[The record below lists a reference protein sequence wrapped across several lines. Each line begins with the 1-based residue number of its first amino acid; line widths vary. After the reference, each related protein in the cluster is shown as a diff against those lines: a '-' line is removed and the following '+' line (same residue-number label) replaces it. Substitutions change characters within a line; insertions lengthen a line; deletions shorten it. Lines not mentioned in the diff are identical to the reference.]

1 MAVSKNK
8 VIEGKFKGKGLF
20 AKRNRAYIIIKLPP
34 SAPLFGTQKYVFLD
48 SNTVE
53 WYQRVSGSFGSNIVL
68 IIFKDGN
75 KSLIDIDERIYE
87 ALKSGCMYNIK
98 FDDNINDYYGFDIH
112 KEIKCPH
119 CKNVAYGAVGEK
131 CPFCRRLYS
140 MPAKNWRIR
149 DWIGVPLLLI
159 FYPAGLI
166 WMWVNRS
173 YYLKSRIY
181 ITIACAIFTL
191 LGFWMGAFEV

>member
-1 MAVSKNK
+1 
-8 VIEGKFKGKGLF
+8 
-20 AKRNRAYIIIKLPP
+20 
-34 SAPLFGTQKYVFLD
+34 
-48 SNTVE
+48 
-53 WYQRVSGSFGSNIVL
+53 
-68 IIFKDGN
+68 
-75 KSLIDIDERIYE
+75 
-87 ALKSGCMYNIK
+87 MYNIK

>member
-68 IIFKDGN
+68 II
-75 KSLIDIDERIYE
+75 
-87 ALKSGCMYNIK
+87 
-98 FDDNINDYYGFDIH
+98 
-112 KEIKCPH
+112 
-119 CKNVAYGAVGEK
+119 
-131 CPFCRRLYS
+131 
-140 MPAKNWRIR
+140 
-149 DWIGVPLLLI
+149 
-159 FYPAGLI
+159 
-166 WMWVNRS
+166 
-173 YYLKSRIY
+173 
-181 ITIACAIFTL
+181 
-191 LGFWMGAFEV
+191 